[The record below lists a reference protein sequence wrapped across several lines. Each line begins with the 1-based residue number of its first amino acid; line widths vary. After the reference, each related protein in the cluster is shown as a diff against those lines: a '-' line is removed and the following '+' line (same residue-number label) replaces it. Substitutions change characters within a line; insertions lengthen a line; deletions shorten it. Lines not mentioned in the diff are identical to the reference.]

1 MIGGPVSIGSPAQS
15 DADGFTV
22 LPNGN
27 YLIND
32 FDGGN
37 GGEGAAIY
45 REYDAT
51 TGQRV
56 SDGLEIDLSSLGYSL
71 AMGAC
76 HPFPSHLHRGM

>member
-37 GGEGAAIY
+37 CGEGAAIY